1 MRVNLSRRQT
11 RKARSLLEMEE
22 VVQVAGHLFLDMFLG
37 ILVPGVELIWIYAQV
52 LYDLMLLAQQ

>member
-22 VVQVAGHLFLDMFLG
+22 VVQVAGHLLLDMFLG